1 MKAAVLHKPNDLRV
15 DEIEV
20 PSINDDE
27 MLVKVK
33 ACAICGTDTR
43 IYLGTKTTG
52 IHYPSVIGHEIS
64 GIVESCGSRVKGFQK
79 GDSVSICPVI
89 PCGICYACQRGMDNI
104 CMNRS
109 AIGYE
114 YDGGFQEF
122 MKIPKVAIHQGNVF
136 KAPPDMPFDVSSLI
150 EPLACCYNGNR
161 RSEIKMGDTVVIIG
175 AGPIGL
181 MHLQLA
187 RLAGASKIIMSEP
200 IDERRV
206 LAMEMGAD
214 ICVNPRTENLEKVV
228 MNETLSLGAD
238 ATLMAIGVTDLVN
251 EAFKI
256 TRKQG
261 TVNLFAG
268 FGGKGEST
276 IEANIVHYNELNV
289 TGTASAAPWHFNEAM
304 KLVASGKINLEK
316 LISHRFPLEEID
328 IALQTVMDGKGVK
341 VIVVP

>member
-1 MKAAVLHKPNDLRV
+1 
-15 DEIEV
+15 
-20 PSINDDE
+20 
-27 MLVKVK
+27 
-33 ACAICGTDTR
+33 
-43 IYLGTKTTG
+43 
-52 IHYPSVIGHEIS
+52 
-64 GIVESCGSRVKGFQK
+64 VESCGSRVQGFK
-79 GDSVSICPVI
+79 EGDSISICPVI
-89 PCGICYACQRGMDNI
+89 PCGVCYACQRGMDNI
-104 CMNRS
+104 CLNRA

-122 MKIPKVAIHQGNVF
+122 MKIPEVAIRQGNVF
-136 KAPPDMPFDVSSLI
+136 KAPPDISFEVSSLI

-161 RSEIKMGDTVVIIG
+161 RSEIKLGDTVVIIG

-200 IDERRV
+200 IEERRV
-206 LAMEMGAD
+206 LAKEMGAD
-214 ICVNPRTENLEKVV
+214 ICVNPRKENLETVV
-228 MNETLSLGAD
+228 MAETQSLGAD

-261 TVNLFAG
+261 NVNLFAG

-276 IEANIVHYNELNV
+276 IEANIIHYNELNV
-289 TGTASAAPWHFNEAM
+289 TGTASSAPWHFNEAM
-304 KLVASGKINLEK
+304 KLVASGKINLDK

-328 IALQTVMDGKGVK
+328 MALQTVMDGKGIK
-341 VIVVP
+341 VIIVP